1 MDINKQKRTVKFN
14 ETEKILLLEFIKKDF
29 SIILI
34 NNKSGFTL
42 SRKEACWKELAE
54 RFNAEDVTRRS
65 VQELKTLLSEF
76 DSTIKEEGEFLRCT
90 LSL

>member
-14 ETEKILLLEFIKKDF
+14 ETEKILLLELIKKDF

-65 VQELKTLLSEF
+65 VQGLKTLYQNLIARSKKVSF
-76 DSTIKEEGEFLRCT
+76 
-90 LSL
+90 